1 MYIAYEKQFRDH
13 QSRAVPKIPS
23 AFGASMML
31 ATLYFLGKYDTR
43 STAKISSLIISVV
56 SIAIG
61 VYVSVFLIKYEVE

>member
-1 MYIAYEKQFRDH
+1 
-13 QSRAVPKIPS
+13 
-23 AFGASMML
+23 MML

-43 STAKISSLIISVV
+43 STAKIPALIISVV